1 MNIAVLVSGGGT
13 NLQAIIDQIES
24 QTLHN
29 VTISS
34 VISSSHNA
42 YALERAKQHGIPSLI
57 IAKKDYP
64 DFDSYDTAMLEA
76 LSDKGIELVVL
87 AGFLSLLGPK
97 VLTAFSNRIINVHP
111 SLIPAFCGHG
121 MYGIKPHEA
130 ALMKG
135 VRISGATIHFVNE
148 KYDEGPILLQRS
160 IEVRE
165 DDTPES
171 LQQRIMLQCEQVIL
185 PEAIQLIADQRVL
198 IENNRAHILQ
208 A

>member
-165 DDTPES
+165 DDTPQS